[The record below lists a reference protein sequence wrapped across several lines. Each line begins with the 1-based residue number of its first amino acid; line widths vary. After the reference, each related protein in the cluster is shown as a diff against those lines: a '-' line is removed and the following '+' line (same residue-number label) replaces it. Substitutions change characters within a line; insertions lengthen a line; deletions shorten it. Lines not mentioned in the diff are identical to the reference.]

1 MNDENVAERT
11 MFWGTCSILSR
22 IRKKLV
28 LLAFLLSALTA
39 VCDPLFAQSV
49 DSLSQL
55 QQIQNALQAPP
66 TADNTSSDKSRSP
79 DVILQPANPPSRMA
93 GELPPSRLE
102 QIMSGRAG
110 VALRQFGYDF
120 LGVGSAVVVPQVG
133 AIQDDYIL
141 GPGDTIVVSLRGQ
154 ENSEY
159 RETIDRNGQVTLPRI
174 SPILAAGRTLGQLR
188 QDVTASVRAAYISTQ
203 SFVSLGGLRQISVT
217 VSGEVN
223 SPGTRLVTG
232 LSSPLDAILL
242 SGGIKKTGSLRN
254 VKLVHG
260 NAQTTIDLYS
270 IITQHGTSSQT
281 KLTDGDR
288 IVVTPLGPTVAIAGW
303 LRRPGIYELAP
314 GTGAISVR
322 QAISLAGGLEVR
334 GRYRLSVL
342 RIEQD
347 GSTKLTALASEIGT
361 LRDGETM
368 FAQPAA
374 DQVSQSATLSGNT
387 PLAGRYAV
395 GGATSLS
402 QVLKQPGALGQ
413 SPYTLFGVIVRQDP
427 VTKAISLIAFSP
439 SAVLESRQDIA
450 LGGHDLVRVFTTR
463 EALLLSADIEE
474 FKRQLEILDQKNR
487 APLEFGQT
495 ASAQN
500 GLGATDSSELSE
512 RQIVAALTP
521 KTLGEGGVLSDH
533 LPTNEYPIYGLT
545 HQQTQYLANATPSV
559 SLRSND
565 ISEGS
570 NQSFNQIPSQN
581 SSPNDGSN
589 PAGASFAGRG
599 SGTSQP
605 SIGSVSPPAAG
616 KSLSEIQPSAA
627 LPVPRSRANQVGAS
641 DLEQQSINGT
651 EFPSNL
657 EIETFGQ
664 LARQLGL
671 DPLILMHFLND
682 NCISVRGSV
691 LGGGYYLIGSGATI
705 HNLVASIGGLSNQ
718 TDINHFELIANS
730 ASPTDSSGGV
740 TRRIVS
746 LEDPAIQNYELHPR
760 DEIRFNPIDTTLG
773 AGTVTLQGQ
782 VRFPGI
788 YNIERGERLSELL
801 LRAGGLT
808 DVSYPYGTVF
818 LRKSVAEAEHQGN
831 LRQATEIRNIIAS
844 GISRIGTD
852 KLSAESVPA
861 LNELADRLRDAPAL
875 GRVSVI
881 ADPVALA
888 ANPSRDPLL
897 ESGDVVYIPQ
907 RPSTISV
914 LGQVNQP
921 GTFMFS
927 PDASVDDYV
936 EQAGG
941 YGSLSDK
948 SETFI
953 IFPDGTAR
961 KADTSWLSFGSAS
974 LPPGT
979 TIVVQRDP
987 APLDAR
993 QLILD
998 ISGILQSLAISA
1010 ASLAVIHNN

>member
-1 MNDENVAERT
+1 
-11 MFWGTCSILSR
+11 
-22 IRKKLV
+22 
-28 LLAFLLSALTA
+28 
-39 VCDPLFAQSV
+39 
-49 DSLSQL
+49 
-55 QQIQNALQAPP
+55 
-66 TADNTSSDKSRSP
+66 
-79 DVILQPANPPSRMA
+79 
-93 GELPPSRLE
+93 
-102 QIMSGRAG
+102 
-110 VALRQFGYDF
+110 
-120 LGVGSAVVVPQVG
+120 LG
-133 AIQDDYIL
+133 D
-141 GPGDTIVVSLRGQ
+141 
-154 ENSEY
+154 
-159 RETIDRNGQVTLPRI
+159 
-174 SPILAAGRTLGQLR
+174 
-188 QDVTASVRAAYISTQ
+188 
-203 SFVSLGGLRQISVT
+203 LRQISVV
-217 VSGEVN
+217 VSGDVN

-254 VKLVHG
+254 VKLIHG
-260 NAQTTIDLYS
+260 NVQTTIDLYS
-270 IITQHGTSSQT
+270 IITQHGFSIQT

-288 IVVTPLGPTVAIAGW
+288 IVVPPLGPTVGISGW
-303 LRRPGIYELAP
+303 LRRPGIYELSP
-314 GTGAISVR
+314 GAGAISVR
-322 QAISLAGGLEVR
+322 QAIALAGGLEVR
-334 GRYRLSVL
+334 GRYRLSAL

-347 GSTKLTALASEIGT
+347 GSTKLVALASEIGT
-361 LRDGETM
+361 LRDGEIM

-374 DQVSQSATLSGNT
+374 DQVIQSATLSGNT

-402 QVLKQPGALGQ
+402 EVLKQPGALGQ
-413 SPYTLFGVIVRQDP
+413 TPYTLFGVIVRQDP
-427 VTKAISLIAFSP
+427 ITKTTSLIPFSP
-439 SAVLESRQDIA
+439 AAILESRQDIA

-463 EALLLSADIEE
+463 EALLLSADVEE

-512 RQIVAALTP
+512 RQVVAAITP

-559 SLRSND
+559 SLRNTGV
-565 ISEGS
+565 SEEG
-570 NQSFNQIPSQN
+570 NQSFSQIPSQN
-581 SSPNDGSN
+581 SPLNDGSTT
-589 PAGASFAGRG
+589 AAAAFAGQG
-599 SGTSQP
+599 SGSSLP
-605 SIGSVSPPAAG
+605 SVGSVSPPSAD
-616 KSLSEIQPSAA
+616 KSLSEVQPSAA
-627 LPVPRSRANQVGAS
+627 LPVPRSHASQVGSS
-641 DLEQQSINGT
+641 DLEQQSVNGN

-691 LGGGYYLIGSGATI
+691 LGGGYYLVGSGVTI
-705 HNLVASIGGLSNQ
+705 HDLVASVGGLSNQ

-730 ASPTDSSGGV
+730 ASPTDNSSGV

-746 LEDPAIQNYELHPR
+746 LEDPAIENYELHPR
-760 DEIRFNPIDTTLG
+760 DELRFNPRDTTLG

-782 VRFPGI
+782 VRFPGV
-788 YNIERGERLSELL
+788 YDIERGERLSELL

-831 LRQATEIRNIIAS
+831 LRNASEIRNIAAS
-844 GISRIGTD
+844 GISRIGQD
-852 KLSAESVPA
+852 KLSPDAVPA
-861 LNELADRLRDAPAL
+861 LNAFADQVRDAPAL
-875 GRVSVI
+875 GRISVI

-897 ESGDVVYIPQ
+897 EAGDVVYIPQ
-907 RPSTISV
+907 RPSTVTV

-921 GTFMFS
+921 GTFIFS
-927 PDASVDDYV
+927 AEASVDDYV

-941 YGSLSDK
+941 YGPLSDK
-948 SETFI
+948 SDTFI
-953 IFPDGTAR
+953 VLPDGTAR
-961 KADTSWLSFGSAS
+961 KSDSSWLSFGSAS

-987 APLDAR
+987 APIDSR

-998 ISGILQSLAISA
+998 ISSILQSFALSA
-1010 ASLAVIHNN
+1010 ASLAVLHNN